1 MASVLKS
8 LHCSCCTAPPLLSPD
23 IHDPS
28 DRVEIAF
35 RRLDQDGDGFLGPE
49 DFAEIGWPLVGADLE
64 PGQLSRIF
72 RWCDQTGDGRVS
84 LREFREMADSKGDL
98 SMEGMFD

>member
-1 MASVLKS
+1 MAGSV
-8 LHCSCCTAPPLLSPD
+8 CNG
-23 IHDPS
+23 
-28 DRVEIAF
+28 
-35 RRLDQDGDGFLGPE
+35 DQNGSAVAGVPYL
-49 DFAEIGWPLVGADLE
+49 GADLE